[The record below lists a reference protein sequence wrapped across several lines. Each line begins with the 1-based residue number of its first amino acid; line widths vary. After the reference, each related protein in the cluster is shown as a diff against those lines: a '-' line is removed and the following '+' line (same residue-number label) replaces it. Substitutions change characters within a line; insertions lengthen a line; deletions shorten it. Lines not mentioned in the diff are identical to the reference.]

1 MKKIKYQITYKK
13 ERAILSDVLPYEIPV
28 IFSNRYYYRFLIE
41 NTIELDGNTVTWQS
55 SNPVIEDIIKLLFG
69 ANNIENRSLKI
80 NEKYGFK
87 KIPFTFKIA
96 HKNSDYRELSI
107 VHPLNQLHLIEF
119 YDTFKE
125 TIKYFASVS
134 NYSIRKPYKVA
145 KFRFKNDYL
154 HKRLKKEPKYS
165 KLEIYGDEEEHLKSF
180 FSYNKYSNIHKFFES
195 YQYQRSEK
203 KFQELYKFDIS
214 KCFESIYTHS
224 IAWALYNKEIV
235 KDNITSSGTTFA
247 GLFDTFMQ
255 NMNYGETNGIL
266 IGSEFARIF
275 AELLLQQIDKM
286 VYEELVAEK
295 TYQKKDY
302 ELFRYVDDY
311 FLFYDDEK
319 TRDKILGLYK
329 HNLKKFNLH
338 ISDSKSQLYK
348 KPIITELTIA
358 KTKITDLINEH
369 LSIKKMDNTSID
381 SSSGSIK
388 EWTAYLKAQNL
399 VTRFKIIVKETN
411 IEYKDILNYSI
422 ALVERKVIKHLEKF
436 EKQLDKEHYIRGF
449 VAYNLEVLDFS
460 FFIYS
465 VAPRVSSTI
474 KIASM
479 LSKLIEFVK
488 NCQDLQHYDKE
499 RILKKIF
506 DEVHQILDK
515 NKIKKHTQN
524 ETLYLLLVL
533 NELGKEY
540 RLDEQFLID
549 YFFDGNEYMLNYFS
563 ITTLLFY
570 IKKISRYTALK
581 QKILEH
587 IAKKFDDANPG
598 NLHKNTELVLLVF
611 DIKACPYL
619 ELDFKKSILKKFG
632 ITDGAKQEQ
641 IIRFRKQWFIKWEDF
656 NLADELEM
664 KKSQEVYS

>member
-1 MKKIKYQITYKK
+1 MKKMKYQITYKK

-41 NTIELDGNTVTWQS
+41 NTIELNENTVTWKS
-55 SNPVIEDIIKLLFG
+55 DNPLIEDILKLLFG
-69 ANNIENRSLKI
+69 ANHIENTSLKI
-80 NEKYGFK
+80 NKLYGFK

-96 HKNSDYRELSI
+96 HKNGDYRELSI

-125 TIKYFASVS
+125 TIKYYANIS

-154 HKRLKKEPKYS
+154 HKRLKKESNHS
-165 KLEIYGDEEEHLKSF
+165 KLEMYGDEEEHLKSF
-180 FSYNKYSNIHKFFES
+180 FTYSKYSNIHKFFES

-235 KDNITSSGTTFA
+235 KDNITSSGSTFA

-286 VYEELVAEK
+286 VYEELLVEK
-295 TYQKKDY
+295 TYHKKDY

-319 TRDKILGLYK
+319 TRNKILSLYK

-369 LSIKKMDNTSID
+369 LSIKKSDNV
-381 SSSGSIK
+381 SSDASSESTK
-388 EWTAYLKAQNL
+388 EWSAYLKAQNL
-399 VTRFKIIVKETN
+399 ITRFKIIIKETN
-411 IEYKDILNYSI
+411 IEYKDILNYTI
-422 ALVERKVIKHLEKF
+422 ALVERKVIQHIEKF
-436 EKQLDKEHYIRGF
+436 KKESNKEHYIRGF
-449 VAYNLEVLDFS
+449 IVYNLEVLDFA

-474 KIASM
+474 KMASM
-479 LSKLIEFVK
+479 LSKLIEFIK
-488 NCQDLQHYDKE
+488 NSQDLQHYDKE
-499 RILKKIF
+499 RVLKKIF

-515 NKIKKHTQN
+515 NRIKKYTQN
-524 ETLYLLLVL
+524 ETLYLILVL

-540 RLDEQFLID
+540 RLDQKFLID
-549 YFFDGNEYMLNYFS
+549 YFFDGNEYTLNYFS

-581 QKILEH
+581 DKILEH
-587 IAKKFDDANPG
+587 ITKKFDDANQD
-598 NLHKNTELVLLVF
+598 NLYKNTELILLVF
-611 DIKACPYL
+611 DLISCPYL
-619 ELDFKKSILKKFG
+619 ELDFKKNILKKFR
-632 ITDGAKQEQ
+632 ITDGTKQEE
-641 IIRFRKQWFIKWEDF
+641 IIKFRKQWFIKWENF
-656 NLADELEM
+656 NLVDELEM
-664 KKSQEVYS
+664 KRSQEVYS